1 MSDRNTRLGFIGIV
15 IEDRSVAEQV
25 NLLISEFGQ
34 YIISRTGVPYR
45 EKEVS
50 VISLTVDIDTDTLG
64 ILTGKLGNLPQVQ
77 VKSALC
83 KTS

>member
-64 ILTGKLGNLPQVQ
+64 VLTGKLGNLPQVQ